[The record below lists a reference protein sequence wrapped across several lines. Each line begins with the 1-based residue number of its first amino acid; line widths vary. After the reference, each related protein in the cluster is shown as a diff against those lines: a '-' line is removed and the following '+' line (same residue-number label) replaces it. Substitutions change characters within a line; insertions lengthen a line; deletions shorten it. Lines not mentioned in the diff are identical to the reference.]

1 VVSVHCND
9 LSVRAPIVRL
19 LSRVGPHS
27 PRPGPHPPYRR
38 IWRHPWRD
46 APLDR
51 FEKTHT
57 RVGKVPRGT
66 PKVPGSNCSQTGPE
80 VGPSPGGG
88 RRRSGGPTY
97 VEPGRRCLYSA
108 APWRSLFTAVRR
120 AESRVV
126 VGQGHRRSFHPPE
139 GGFRGR
145 VSSLSPRSEGLT
157 FVAIQIPGPKSVEC
171 RYVDESTQ
179 DHSRLNF
186 LSKLSNLR
194 DGSAFEAVAR
204 TPCPPDEPMVAST
217 TRGCDGTTSRHRSA
231 VAVRKH
237 GREPRGLRPRRWG
250 PHGGLTP

>member
-38 IWRHPWRD
+38 TGGIPGAMRHSTGSRKLTPGWGKSLV
-46 APLDR
+46 APRKCLEATAVR
-51 FEKTHT
+51 Q
-57 RVGKVPRGT
+57 VPKLAR
-66 PKVPGSNCSQTGPE
+66 PR
-80 VGPSPGGG
+80 GGG